1 MSSKPGAASDSAL
14 EHAAAGVRNAA
25 LRLAFGVTGCFAIV
39 EALDWDA
46 TFLAPLLAANMLVK
60 TPRPPSLA
68 QGIVVVILF
77 ASSTAAVLLLSM
89 FVISN
94 PQVLIMALIQL
105 FFLSF
110 YAHRLGAPDLATL
123 LPQISAVSLP
133 IVAVLSPDSAG
144 GFARTL
150 VAAGF
155 VALITVWVAHA
166 AFPAPAGVAGA
177 ATPAATTSLDE
188 PVAAAR
194 FALFDTLVLMPLLIW
209 FILNAT
215 EAAIVVL
222 IVVVTLLRQADRQQG
237 KSAALG
243 LILGNLVAGVVAG
256 IAYNVILLGN
266 TLPFFITV
274 CLVATLMFAGR
285 IATADDRA
293 PVYVVALGT
302 FVLLLGLSLSPL
314 PGSTGEAFVSR
325 ILNVIFASAYATGGL
340 SLVER
345 WYPATPY
352 GVRPPQTRSRNEE
365 PKDG

>member
-1 MSSKPGAASDSAL
+1 MDKP
-14 EHAAAGVRNAA
+14 V
-25 LRLAFGVTGCFAIV
+25 
-39 EALDWDA
+39 
-46 TFLAPLLAANMLVK
+46 
-60 TPRPPSLA
+60 
-68 QGIVVVILF
+68 
-77 ASSTAAVLLLSM
+77 
-89 FVISN
+89 
-94 PQVLIMALIQL
+94 
-105 FFLSF
+105 
-110 YAHRLGAPDLATL
+110 
-123 LPQISAVSLP
+123 
-133 IVAVLSPDSAG
+133 
-144 GFARTL
+144 
-150 VAAGF
+150 
-155 VALITVWVAHA
+155 
-166 AFPAPAGVAGA
+166 A
-177 ATPAATTSLDE
+177 ATPATTTSLDE

-302 FVLLLGLSLSPL
+302 FVLLLGLGLSPL
-314 PGSTGEAFVSR
+314 PGSSGEAFVSR
-325 ILNVIFASAYATGGL
+325 LPERHSCLGLCDWRFIARGALGTPRCLTPCAPYRREEGTRNRKMAEGNSRAVRAAYLTALIQGLGMTWPVLSGLLLFKAIMGAIVGVIEGWGVWQGVYFAYVTGLTIGYGDLSPRQALTRFLAVVIGFSGVLLTGL
-340 SLVER
+340 VAALAVKAIQGL
-345 WYPATPY
+345 P
-352 GVRPPQTRSRNEE
+352 RPSSDTA
-365 PKDG
+365 